1 MPGTRK
7 GSSNDCL
14 PLRAVC
20 LDVAIDRVSPDA
32 KLPSLSHHG
41 DAGYDLYANETLEV
55 LPGNIALVA
64 TGLKLAVP
72 VGFEC
77 QVRPKSGLALN
88 HGVTLLNSPG
98 TIDAGYRGEVKVIL
112 INLGK
117 NPFLVEKGKKIAQ
130 LVFNKIES
138 ADFKIVER
146 LDETRRGDGGF
157 GSTGL
162 V

>member
-1 MPGTRK
+1 
-7 GSSNDCL
+7 
-14 PLRAVC
+14 
-20 LDVAIDRVSPDA
+20 LDVAIEKVSPDA
-32 KLPSLSHHG
+32 KLPFLSHHG
-41 DAGYDLYANETLEV
+41 DAGYDLFANESV
-55 LPGNIALVA
+55 KILPGSIALVA
-64 TGLKLAVP
+64 TGIKLAVP
-72 VGFEC
+72 LGFEC

-88 HGVTLLNSPG
+88 HGITLLNTPG

-117 NPFLVEKGKKIAQ
+117 APFLVEKGKKIAQ

-138 ADFKIVER
+138 VDFKLVEG
-146 LDETRRGDGGF
+146 LDETKRGEGGF